1 MKLSLYD
8 NVTGQIM
15 DLLGTRQTPAGYS
28 HGKLKKTGRSHRAL
42 QDVGEHHMIL
52 RSEQAFEL
60 GGPGFLGLSGCLC
73 TSGDLPLREGVYL
86 LGEDLTEIRQDRS
99 YARIVLLK
107 VRDAGE
113 ETEQELYRRLRQI
126 DYVRYHV
133 HPEGYMSR
141 ISPVEHREPV
151 RIGKKAWKRGL
162 SLGNVGEM
170 YRQAYQKIPGVEQV
184 VVCYITEEDFD
195 YPALD
200 RMLQK
205 AEQITESLNHIFTDL
220 TMDCQSCHL
229 KPVCDEVEE
238 LRKLHFKRSKEE

>member
-8 NVTGQIM
+8 NVTEQVM
-15 DLLGTRQTPAGYS
+15 ELLGDTVTSSGHSRRILRNIRCS
-28 HGKLKKTGRSHRAL
+28 RRSL

-60 GGPGFLGLSGCLC
+60 GGTGFLGLSGCLS
-73 TSGDLPLREGVYL
+73 TSGTLPLREGVYL
-86 LGEDLTEIRQDRS
+86 LGEDLGEIRQDRS
-99 YARIVLLK
+99 YARVVLLK
-107 VRDAGE
+107 IRDESE

-151 RIGKKAWKRGL
+151 RIGKKARKQGL
-162 SLGNVGEM
+162 SLGDVGEM
-170 YRQAYQKIPGVEQV
+170 YRQAYQMIPGVEQV
-184 VVCYITEEDFD
+184 VVCYITEQDFD

-200 RMLQK
+200 RLLQR
-205 AEQITESLNHIFTDL
+205 AEQITESLNHIFSDL

-238 LRKLHFKRSKEE
+238 LRELHFKRSKEE